1 MGNADDNKKL
11 QNVITME
18 DILGSTNED
27 QHQQFI
33 DDEEDD
39 DEVYRQ

>member
-1 MGNADDNKKL
+1 
-11 QNVITME
+11 ME

-27 QHQQFI
+27 QHLQFI

-39 DEVYRQ
+39 DEVYRQQFIA